1 MSIKIGTG
9 ALAVILALGLIGF
22 ASAQE
27 NATTKPTIHNSTRAL
42 TGCLQ
47 KGDDEYVLL
56 ADDGGTWELTG
67 NSVKLDGQIG
77 HTVTITGIVSDSA
90 MHPTKVNTK
99 GEMKEHGG
107 YGYMT
112 VSKLTLISNT
122 CERNS

>member
-1 MSIKIGTG
+1 MSIKMGTG
-9 ALAVILALGLIGF
+9 ALAVILALGVLGS

-27 NATTKPTIHNSTRAL
+27 NSTTKPTIHNNTRVL

-47 KGDDEYVLL
+47 KADDEYVLL
-56 ADDGGTWELTG
+56 ADDSVTWELTG

-90 MHPTKVNTK
+90 MHPTKVKTK
-99 GEMKEHGG
+99 GEMEEHGG

-112 VSKLTLISNT
+112 VSKLTSISNT
-122 CERNS
+122 CERNG

>member
-1 MSIKIGTG
+1 MSFKIGTG
-9 ALAVILALGLIGF
+9 ALAVILGLSVIGF

-27 NATTKPTIHNSTRAL
+27 NETAKSTIHKSTRAL

-47 KGDDEYVLL
+47 KSDDEYVLL

-77 HTVTITGIVSDSA
+77 HTVVITGVVSDSA

-99 GEMKEHGG
+99 AEMKEHGG
-107 YGYMT
+107 YGYMM

-122 CERNS
+122 CGRNG

>member
-1 MSIKIGTG
+1 MSVKIGTG
-9 ALAVILALGLIGF
+9 AFAIILGLGLIGF

-27 NATTKPTIHNSTRAL
+27 NSTTRPTIHNSTRTL

-47 KGDDEYVLL
+47 KGDDEFVLL
-56 ADDGGTWELTG
+56 ADDGNIWELKG
-67 NSVKLDGQIG
+67 NSVRLDGQTG
-77 HTVTITGIVSDSA
+77 HTVTVTGVVSDPA
-90 MHPTKVNTK
+90 VHATKVSTK

-112 VSKLTLISNT
+112 VSKLTLMSNS